1 MDTVVTLQHAY
12 IPCCGDISTHV
23 HTMLWWHCHTC
34 MYHVV
39 VTLPH
44 VYLPCRRYIATHVYT
59 MLLWHCHTCIYPAVV
74 TLSHMHVPCCG
85 NIVTHVLPFYIHPLL
100 LSLALLLT
108 PSHSWRVP
116 FLFSGHFSSFLL
128 SNCDRQNGTHLSLCG
143 LFLPWCPLAPWVFLH
158 VSWFCVSLELNNTSL
173 CVRIIFSPSS
183 LLRQAPWSNFNPW
196 L

>member
-85 NIVTHVLPFYIHPLL
+85 DIVTHVLPWCCDIATHVCTMLYSSSSPVSCSSPHPF
-100 LSLALLLT
+100 
-108 PSHSWRVP
+108 P
-116 FLFSGHFSSFLL
+116 FLKSPLSVLRPLFFLSPFQLWQTKWHSPFPLWPIFTLVSFSPMGFLA
-128 SNCDRQNGTHLSLCG
+128 C
-143 LFLPWCPLAPWVFLH
+143 FLI
-158 VSWFCVSLELNNTSL
+158 L
-173 CVRIIFSPSS
+173 CVFR
-183 LLRQAPWSNFNPW
+183 AK
-196 L
+196 